1 MNLLEK
7 VQWMVKHGF
16 TCGQIARIVN
26 CSDSTI
32 IKWVKGTSKISK
44 RMEESIEYHL
54 SSFIQS
60 LNDIWS
66 DLNE

>member
-7 VQWMVKHGF
+7 VQWMVEHGF
-16 TCGQIARIVN
+16 TCGQIARIVD

-32 IKWVKGTSKISK
+32 IKWVKNKTKVSK
-44 RMEESIEYHL
+44 RMEESIQNHL
-54 SSFIQS
+54 SSFIKD

-66 DLNE
+66 D

>member
-16 TCGQIARIVN
+16 TCGQIARIVD

-32 IKWVKGTSKISK
+32 IKWIKNKTKISK
-44 RMEESIEYHL
+44 RMEESIQNHL
-54 SSFIQS
+54 SSFIKD

-66 DLNE
+66 D